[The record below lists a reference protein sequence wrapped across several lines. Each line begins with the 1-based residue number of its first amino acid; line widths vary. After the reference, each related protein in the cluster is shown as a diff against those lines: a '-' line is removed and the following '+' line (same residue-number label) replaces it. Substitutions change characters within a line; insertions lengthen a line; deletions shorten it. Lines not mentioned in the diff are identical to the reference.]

1 MSLSP
6 EYRPRLSTELTAA
19 LRTAAALANLTV
31 PDYLEQVV
39 TPFVRTDLQRRIER
53 KHLNN
58 LTGTGGSND

>member
-1 MSLSP
+1 MSLNP
-6 EYRPRLSTELTAA
+6 EYRPRLTTELTAA

-31 PDYLEQVV
+31 PDYLEQV